1 MKYPE
6 AGRCR
11 SVGTGGSS
19 RRRAPPEGSEREVRK
34 EEEDSRVELELTEKA
49 RRCGSFQVMHMV
61 SMNWSDVRRREAVSQ
76 EVGDGTEEGS
86 NKVEAHQLDQQL
98 ALLFRRNL
106 GDVGLPVRAI
116 DSKEAGE

>member
-1 MKYPE
+1 
-6 AGRCR
+6 
-11 SVGTGGSS
+11 
-19 RRRAPPEGSEREVRK
+19 
-34 EEEDSRVELELTEKA
+34 
-49 RRCGSFQVMHMV
+49 MHMV

-98 ALLFRRNL
+98 ALLFRRKL